1 MVEKLHR
8 DVDVRDES
16 QNTPVMLAC
25 SCGNLEITRYLIE
38 IAHADISLVNQWGRG
53 VLHMACANGIL
64 DIARYLIETRATPV
78 DSRDIE
84 GNTPLHRASF
94 RGQSV
99 ELIQYLLSKGADKRA
114 RNNNKESP
122 FDVACKAPNAQTN
135 IYQIKA
141 LLQFN

>member
-1 MVEKLHR
+1 
-8 DVDVRDES
+8 
-16 QNTPVMLAC
+16 
-25 SCGNLEITRYLIE
+25 
-38 IAHADISLVNQWGRG
+38 
-53 VLHMACANGIL
+53 MACASGRL

-78 DSRDIE
+78 DSTDIE

-99 ELIQYLLSKGADKRA
+99 ELIQYLLSKGAQKRE
-114 RNNNKESP
+114 RNNNQESP
-122 FDVACKAPNAQTN
+122 FDVACKGSSDQRN